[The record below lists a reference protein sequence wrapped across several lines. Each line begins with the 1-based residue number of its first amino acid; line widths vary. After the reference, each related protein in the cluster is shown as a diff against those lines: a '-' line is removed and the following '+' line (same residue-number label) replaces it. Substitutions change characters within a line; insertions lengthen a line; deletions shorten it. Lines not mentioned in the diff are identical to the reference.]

1 MAQIQHVA
9 VVSAEGLCAGGS
21 VLPPHTD
28 GEAIPTGCVVH
39 PTPFHVL
46 AARLQVHVS
55 PVGVHFQVMMLVAY
69 NLVAADCSRP
79 VCPDKLHGR
88 LM

>member
-28 GEAIPTGCVVH
+28 GEAIPTGFVV
-39 PTPFHVL
+39 PFMFLLLDSKYMCHL
-46 AARLQVHVS
+46 LE
-55 PVGVHFQVMMLVAY
+55 FIF
-69 NLVAADCSRP
+69 
-79 VCPDKLHGR
+79 K
-88 LM
+88 